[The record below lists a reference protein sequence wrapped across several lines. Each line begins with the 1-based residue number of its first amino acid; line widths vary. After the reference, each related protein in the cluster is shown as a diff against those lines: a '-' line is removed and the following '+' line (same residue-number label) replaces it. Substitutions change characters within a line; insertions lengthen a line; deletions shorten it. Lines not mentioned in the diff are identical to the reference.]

1 MTPDNRLI
9 ACPHCLGMNRVPTAR
24 LTDAPRCGKCRQ
36 PLFTGQV
43 LTLAAAGFDAHVVRA
58 DLPVLVDFFAP
69 WCGPCHAMAPA
80 FAAAAQRLEPQVRL
94 AKVDTDAEPALAG
107 RFAIRSVPTLIL
119 FQSGRELARKS
130 GAMTA
135 DALQRWV
142 QSQLVA
148 A

>member
-1 MTPDNRLI
+1 
-9 ACPHCLGMNRVPTAR
+9 MNNVKE
-24 LTDAPRCGKCRQ
+24 LQEKDFQKE
-36 PLFTGQV
+36 V
-43 LTLAAAGFDAHVVRA
+43 LESAK
-58 DLPVLVDFFAP
+58 PVLVDFFAP

-80 FAAAAQRLEPQVRL
+80 FAAAAARLEPQVRL
-94 AKVDTDAEPALAG
+94 AKVDTDAETALAG

-142 QSQLVA
+142 QAQLPA

>member
-1 MTPDNRLI
+1 M
-9 ACPHCLGMNRVPTAR
+9 
-24 LTDAPRCGKCRQ
+24 
-36 PLFTGQV
+36 